1 MKESVCKMNLVLYKL
16 YGVYIKYVYF
26 LVFVLYCFYFRVY
39 EEILV
44 CFLYDLGLLGF

>member
-1 MKESVCKMNLVLYKL
+1 MKESVYKMNLVLYKL

-26 LVFVLYCFYFRVY
+26 LVFVLYCFYFRVR

-44 CFLYDLGLLGF
+44 CFLYDSGLLGF